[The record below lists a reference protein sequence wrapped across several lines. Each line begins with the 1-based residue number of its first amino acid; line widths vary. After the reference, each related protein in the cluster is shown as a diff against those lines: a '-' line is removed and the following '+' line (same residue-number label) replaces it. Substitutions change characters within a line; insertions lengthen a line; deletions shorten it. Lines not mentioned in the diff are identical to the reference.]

1 MFSGDLL
8 DTCRDL
14 SAKGA
19 SNVSS
24 VTVTQKGDDGW
35 AGQYIRIILDDHSTK
50 KLIFRCE
57 LGLAW
62 IKESEGRGERTFDC
76 TQDVALAMGKI
87 FLRFFILFCHNF
99 CIFLMNNV
107 HLILLNKHVEWH
119 YIISV
124 VLECHMLKYP
134 PSKLQCK
141 IPNSYLI

>member
-35 AGQYIRIILDDHSTK
+35 AGQYIRIILDDHSGK
-50 KLIFRCE
+50 RLIFRCE

-62 IKESEGRGERTFDC
+62 IKESEGKGERTFDC
-76 TQDVALAMGKI
+76 TQESMGKI
-87 FLRFFILFCHNF
+87 YFRFFIFFCQD
-99 CIFLMNNV
+99 IDFLN
-107 HLILLNKHVEWH
+107 HCLYCGL
-119 YIISV
+119 
-124 VLECHMLKYP
+124 VL
-134 PSKLQCK
+134 S
-141 IPNSYLI
+141 

>member
-107 HLILLNKHVEWH
+107 HLILLNKHVFFLFPKQ
-119 YIISV
+119 S
-124 VLECHMLKYP
+124 
-134 PSKLQCK
+134 S
-141 IPNSYLI
+141 

>member
-62 IKESEGRGERTFDC
+62 IKESEGKGERTFDC
-76 TQDVALAMGKI
+76 TRDVFFAMGKI
-87 FLRFFILFCHNF
+87 FLDFSYF
-99 CIFLMNNV
+99 
-107 HLILLNKHVEWH
+107 
-119 YIISV
+119 SV
-124 VLECHMLKYP
+124 K
-134 PSKLQCK
+134 KLTF
-141 IPNSYLI
+141 